1 MIAVGD
7 AEEIELWKI
16 HPTPQVTYSLREEM
30 AISTI
35 NSSESRIVLF
45 QDSMIMGLEN
55 SDFTFSG
62 FSEFMVLI
70 FYGPMIQMFCDF

>member
-1 MIAVGD
+1 
-7 AEEIELWKI
+7 
-16 HPTPQVTYSLREEM
+16 M

-35 NSSESRIVLF
+35 NSSESRTVLF

-62 FSEFMVLI
+62 FSEFVVLI